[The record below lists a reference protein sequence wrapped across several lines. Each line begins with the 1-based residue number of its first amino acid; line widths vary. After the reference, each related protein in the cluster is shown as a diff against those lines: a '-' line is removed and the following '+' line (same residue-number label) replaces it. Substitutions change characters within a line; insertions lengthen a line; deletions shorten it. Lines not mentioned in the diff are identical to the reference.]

1 MRETP
6 IDALSFSLFCDESPK
21 RREKEEREK
30 ENTIYDALSSS
41 LSVLLLLFSLFLKR
55 W

>member
-6 IDALSFSLFCDESPK
+6 IDALSFSLSRDESPK